1 MITISKEDYINKA
14 LQRPYI
20 IDSLESITEK
30 IKNKEKVIFTKFG
43 DGEYIAMRL
52 NDINDHNCDGD
63 RYTHQLGV
71 ETSKA
76 ICELA
81 DRSSDE
87 YIYIGK
93 WRDYSHSEII
103 EYYHSLY
110 YDYLINNNKEEKY
123 IPFINYTLVYP
134 DNHFDTNNSNIFD
147 FVDTI
152 QKSSYNKVIIS
163 NERNMKLQTVF
174 KSDTFISIPE
184 QSWYANGLYDNIK
197 NSIEEI
203 LKIKPDSLLLIAA
216 GLASKILINEISKE
230 YPNVSIIDLGSGYD
244 ILARKYP
251 TRLWGHGLEGFPN
264 CYKNQLEYFKP
275 LLPPN
280 YDEL

>member
-14 LQRPYI
+14 LEKPYI
-20 IDSLESITEK
+20 IDNVRPITEK

-63 RYTHQLGV
+63 TYTHQLGV

-87 YIYIGK
+87 FIYIGR
-93 WRDYSHSEII
+93 WHTNEIVK
-103 EYYHSLY
+103 YYHELY
-110 YDYLINNNKEEKY
+110 YDYLINNNKNEKY
-123 IPFINYTLVYP
+123 IPFVNYHTVYP
-134 DNHFDTNNSNIFD
+134 DNHFDTNDSALFE
-147 FVDTI
+147 FVEAV
-152 QKSSYNKVIIS
+152 QKSDYNKVIIS
-163 NERNMKLQTVF
+163 NERNKKLQMVF
-174 KSDTFISIPE
+174 KSDTYICIPE
-184 QSWYANGLYDNIK
+184 RSWYANGLYDDIK
-197 NSIEEI
+197 NSVEDI
-203 LKIKPDSLLLIAA
+203 LKVKKDTLILTAA

-230 YPNVSIIDLGSGYD
+230 YPNTSIIDLGSAYD
-244 ILARKYP
+244 ILAGKYP
-251 TRLWGHGLEGFPN
+251 TRTWGHGLEGFPN

-275 LLPPN
+275 LLPDK
-280 YDEL
+280 YEEL

>member
-14 LQRPYI
+14 LQKPYI
-20 IDSLESITEK
+20 IDDLKLITEK
-30 IKNKEKVIFTKFG
+30 IKNNQKVIFTKFG

-52 NDINDHNCDGD
+52 NEINNHNCDGD
-63 RYTHQLGV
+63 TYTHQLGV

-93 WRDYSHSEII
+93 WPYSSETIK
-103 EYYHSLY
+103 YYYDLY
-110 YDYLINNNKEEKY
+110 YDYLINNNKNEKY
-123 IPFINYTLVYP
+123 IPFVDYHIVYP
-134 DNHFDTNNSNIFD
+134 DNHFDTNNSTIFD

-152 QKSSYNKVIIS
+152 QKSSYNKVVIS
-163 NERNMKLQTVF
+163 NERNKKLQMVF
-174 KSDTFISIPE
+174 RSDAFISIPE
-184 QSWYANGLYDNIK
+184 QSWYANGLYENIK
-197 NSIEEI
+197 TSIEEI

-216 GLASKILINEISKE
+216 GLASKILINDISKK

-244 ILARKYP
+244 IIARKYP

-264 CYKNQLEYFKP
+264 CYKNQFEYFKP
-275 LLPPN
+275 LLPDN